1 MKQLKEKYPEVLQ
14 NVAISEDND
23 RNRHT
28 DKASRIITVNS
39 HHQVSNGCH
48 SGSSTWL
55 AGK

>member
-23 RNRHT
+23 HNRHT